1 MYKLTYF
8 FVCSIDS
15 RWDGNPKLE
24 MLKAFLILVKSKF
37 LLMVVFSMTF
47 DLPLEI
53 DGYLMEPISLSF
65 IRLVLS

>member
-8 FVCSIDS
+8 IVCFIDS
-15 RWDGNPKLE
+15 RWNRNPKLE
-24 MLKAFLILVKSKF
+24 MAFLILVKSKF
-37 LLMVVFSMTF
+37 LLMAVFSMTF